1 MQINNS
7 EIINKV
13 SNSGLITIDLE
24 DFYAKGE
31 RVLFDIKDNLWQGLA
46 LKEQEF
52 RDFLKERDWSQYKD
66 KNVAITCSVDAIVPT
81 WAYMLLSSKLTPYAH
96 KIVFGD
102 LTQLENSLYEEIL
115 NQIDYE
121 QYRDKKIVIKGCG
134 KLFVPTNAFVLLTNK
149 LQGIASSIMFGE
161 PCSTVPIYKKPK

>member
-1 MQINNS
+1 METSTDIV
-7 EIINKV
+7 NKV
-13 SNSGLITIDLE
+13 SNSGLITVDLE

-52 RDFLKERDWSQYKD
+52 RNFLKEHDWAQYKD

-102 LTQLENSLYEEIL
+102 LAQLENSLYEEIL
-115 NQIDYE
+115 NNLDYE

-134 KLFVPTNAFVLLTNK
+134 KLSVPTNAYVQLASK
-149 LQGIASSIMFGE
+149 LQGVSSSVMYGE

>member
-1 MQINNS
+1 MDTSTDIV
-7 EIINKV
+7 NKV
-13 SNSGLITIDLE
+13 SNSGLITVDLE

-52 RDFLKERDWSQYKD
+52 RNFLKEHDWSQYQN

-102 LTQLENSLYEEIL
+102 LAQLENSLYEEIL
-115 NQIDYE
+115 NNLDYE

-134 KLFVPTNAFVLLTNK
+134 KLSVPTNAYVQLASK
-149 LQGIASSIMFGE
+149 LQGVSSSIMYGE